1 MKKCSTCGE
10 VKSLDDFHNNK
21 THADGKQYEC
31 KVCINAKS
39 RKKYNSLSSKEKS
52 ARGRRNN
59 RRTRATKAKWYQKN
73 KVEILEKI
81 NGQYENNRKLII
93 EQLGG
98 VCSYPGCNCT
108 EDLQLDHI
116 NPLEKEYNISERLSS
131 WDIKK
136 LQPEIDKC
144 QLLCPKH
151 HLEKT
156 LKDAKKYGYNSNQR
170 KNHPNVK

>member
-1 MKKCSTCGE
+1 MNESQRLEKNRRERERYAKLSPEEKK
-10 VKSLDDFHNNK
+10 
-21 THADGKQYEC
+21 A
-31 KVCINAKS
+31 
-39 RKKYNSLSSKEKS
+39 RSK
-52 ARGRRNN
+52 RNN
-59 RRTRATKAKWYQKN
+59 IITRKTKAKWYQKN
-73 KVEILEKI
+73 KVSILEKI

-98 VCSYPGCNCT
+98 VCSHPECNCT

-156 LKDAKKYGYNSNQR
+156 IKDGKKYGFKNRR
-170 KNHPNVK
+170 KKS

>member
-1 MKKCSTCGE
+1 MKKCPCCG
-10 VKSLDDFHNNK
+10 KPPKN
-21 THADGKQYEC
+21 C
-31 KVCINAKS
+31 K
-39 RKKYNSLSSKEKS
+39 RKKAE
-52 ARGRRNN
+52 
-59 RRTRATKAKWYQKN
+59 WYQKN
-73 KVEILEKI
+73 KESILNKT
-81 NGQYENNRKLII
+81 NKQYSERREQVI

-98 VCSYPGCNCT
+98 VCSHPNCNCT
-108 EDLQLDHI
+108 ENLQFDHI

-170 KNHPNVK
+170 KN

>member
-1 MKKCSTCGE
+1 MNESQRLEKNRRERERYAKLSPEEKK
-10 VKSLDDFHNNK
+10 
-21 THADGKQYEC
+21 A
-31 KVCINAKS
+31 
-39 RKKYNSLSSKEKS
+39 RSK
-52 ARGRRNN
+52 RNN
-59 RRTRATKAKWYQKN
+59 IITRKTKSKWYQKN

-98 VCSYPGCNCT
+98 VCSHPECNCT

-116 NPLEKEYNISERLSS
+116 DPLEKEYNISERLST

-156 LKDAKKYGYNSNQR
+156 IKDGKKYGFKNRR
-170 KNHPNVK
+170 KKS

>member
-1 MKKCSTCGE
+1 MNESQRLEKNRRERERYAKLSPEEKK
-10 VKSLDDFHNNK
+10 
-21 THADGKQYEC
+21 A
-31 KVCINAKS
+31 
-39 RKKYNSLSSKEKS
+39 RSK
-52 ARGRRNN
+52 RNN
-59 RRTRATKAKWYQKN
+59 IITRKTKSKWYQKN

-98 VCSYPGCNCT
+98 VCSHPECNCT

-116 NPLEKEYNISERLSS
+116 DPLEKEYNISERLST

-136 LQPEIDKC
+136 LQLEIDKC

-156 LKDAKKYGYNSNQR
+156 IKDGKKYGFNNRR
-170 KNHPNVK
+170 KKS

>member
-1 MKKCSTCGE
+1 MNESQRLEKNRRERERYAKLSPEEKK
-10 VKSLDDFHNNK
+10 
-21 THADGKQYEC
+21 A
-31 KVCINAKS
+31 
-39 RKKYNSLSSKEKS
+39 RSK
-52 ARGRRNN
+52 RNN
-59 RRTRATKAKWYQKN
+59 IITRKTKSKWYQKN

-98 VCSYPGCNCT
+98 VCSHPECNCT

-116 NPLEKEYNISERLSS
+116 DPLEKEYNISERLSS

-136 LQPEIDKC
+136 LQSEIDKC

-156 LKDAKKYGYNSNQR
+156 IKDGKKYGFNNRR
-170 KNHPNVK
+170 KKS